1 MTLLRRR
8 LVAVVNE
15 SFVKK
20 FFPKEDPIGKHF
32 GTGGMENAGAFE
44 IVGVIADF
52 KMNDVR
58 RPPRRLFLRP
68 LPQHYTGFKHA
79 EDATGELRS
88 MFIDAVILH
97 YKSPQPNVEQT
108 VRRTLA
114 AIDPN
119 LTITNLRPYD
129 DQVAGN
135 FTQERLLARLTSLF
149 GILALILASV
159 GLYGVQSYLVARRTG
174 EIGIRMAL
182 GATRSSVLGN
192 VMRSALV
199 QIVLGLALGI
209 PVALL
214 AGHLMATQLYG
225 VGAYD
230 PWAFAGATGL
240 LAGCAVLASLVPAR
254 RAASI
259 EPMQALRTE

>member
-1 MTLLRRR
+1 
-8 LVAVVNE
+8 
-15 SFVKK
+15 
-20 FFPKEDPIGKHF
+20 
-32 GTGGMENAGAFE
+32 
-44 IVGVIADF
+44 
-52 KMNDVR
+52 
-58 RPPRRLFLRP
+58 
-68 LPQHYTGFKHA
+68 
-79 EDATGELRS
+79 

-114 AIDPN
+114 SIDPN
-119 LTITNLRPYD
+119 LTITNLRTYD

-135 FTQERLLARLTSLF
+135 FIQERLLARLTSLF

-182 GATRSSVLGN
+182 GATRSSVLAN

-199 QIVLGLALGI
+199 LIVFGLAVGI
-209 PVALL
+209 VFALF

-225 VGAYD
+225 VGGYD
-230 PWAFAGATGL
+230 PWAFIGATCL
-240 LAGCAVLASLVPAR
+240 LAASAVLASLVPAR